1 MKVRSKSL
9 THKLHCR
16 ISLQSDLFEVDFW
29 LQFFSKTKKRIY
41 PTVLLLVFF
50 VLIAQKTLICYQK
63 HCFWLWN
70 PSLFFQ
76 ILSVS
81 AIVLA
86 NLCVSYIMT
95 SQNEEVC
102 IIFSLHKKESNLLQ
116 QNIIKLLPHHT
127 IILCIC

>member
-1 MKVRSKSL
+1 MASVFFQNKEKN
-9 THKLHCR
+9 
-16 ISLQSDLFEVDFW
+16 ISNCFI
-29 LQFFSKTKKRIY
+29 TC
-41 PTVLLLVFF
+41 FF

-127 IILCIC
+127 LYCAFVKFCLKKYCTNSKILLKVCERLSLELS